1 MRASFFPILAAS
13 PSGIQ
18 DMKKQRL
25 IVRLKGGLGN
35 QMFQYAAGRALCLQ
49 NDAELILDATSGF
62 IRDNVYRRTFQLNQ
76 FPLKVKQAHVLYQLP
91 FWYESGRRTLGFPRV
106 DIARRSWGEFVFETD
121 ENKFVRDVVSI
132 RLERNTWMEGYWQSE
147 NYFNDWK
154 DLISDELA
162 PPEPSES
169 NFLSMA
175 RLMGSCNSVAVGVRV
190 YEEAP
195 VQPCQSVI
203 GGITPLSF
211 YQNAANQLSSKDK
224 DPTFF
229 VFCTSL
235 EAVKDKLELPGP
247 VHYLTHDNG
256 YVGALHTLWLIS
268 QCKHHIISNSSFY
281 WWGAWMAER
290 RHFESIVIACDLFT
304 NKDTVPQRWTR
315 LHLNSDY

>member
-1 MRASFFPILAAS
+1 MEESQ
-13 PSGIQ
+13 SGIEN
-18 DMKKQRL
+18 MNKRRL

-35 QMFQYAAGRALCLQ
+35 QMFQYAAGRALSIR
-49 NDAELILDATSGF
+49 NDAELILDTTSGF
-62 IRDNVYRRTFQLNQ
+62 IRDNVYRRTFQLNELPVQ
-76 FPLKVKQAHVLYQLP
+76 VKPAPVLYQLP
-91 FWYESGRRTLGFPRV
+91 FWYESGRKSLGFTRL
-106 DIARRSWGEFVFETD
+106 DIARRYWGQFIYETE
-121 ENKFVRDVVSI
+121 ENKFVSNVASI
-132 RLERNTWMEGYWQSE
+132 RLDRNAWLEGYWQSE
-147 NYFNDWK
+147 NYFSDYK
-154 DLISDELA
+154 DLIGHEFA

-169 NFLSMA
+169 NFLKMA
-175 RLMGSCNSVAVGVRV
+175 NLMGSCNSVAVGVRV

-195 VQPCQSVI
+195 VQPRQSVV

-211 YQNAANQLSSKDK
+211 YKNAANQLSAKDK

-229 VFCTSL
+229 VFCTTM

-247 VHYLTHDNG
+247 VHYLTHENG

-290 RHFESIVIACDLFT
+290 QHSESIVIACDLFT